1 MINILEYS
9 MKILQEKDIITEEK
23 IRSRNRKIETSIEL
37 NKKSDIT
44 LEHEYV
50 DINEEE
56 LELMLKDIQ

>member
-56 LELMLKDIQ
+56 IEK